1 MRISVWSHDANPSVD
16 PRLLKKS
23 LSQCEESVRTGSLRW
38 VDPSDHSKGC
48 IGTRRFRGRELADR
62 ELMIA
67 AGNMR
72 DAWITRQSGYGGP
85 LVLQMAN

>member
-16 PRLLKKS
+16 PRLMKKS
-23 LSQCEESVRTGSLRW
+23 LSACESAVTVGLLRW
-38 VDPSDHSKGC
+38 IDPKNKLNGC
-48 IGTRRFRGRELADR
+48 IGTRRFHPRELPDN
-62 ELMIA
+62 EKMIA

-85 LVLQMAN
+85 LVLQLAT